1 MKDTGLN
8 ELEKKSFYS
17 FLALYSIS
25 SFLFIA
31 LSGYWY
37 YSAQES
43 MYKSNHQYKLQH
55 ISDAVSQK
63 IIYSHMQGKVLNLPV
78 LEEGISIA
86 LVDVNDKLIYGNII
100 GDITLSHK
108 EYFEQDPYASF
119 VSDAPQQHLN
129 IRYVIVQSMSLHKE
143 IKALKQQVSGVV
155 LLVVLIVIGLAWV
168 LSRLFMRPLHQKIEQ
183 IEGFVH
189 DTAHE
194 LNTPITALSMSVSRA
209 LKSKTYD
216 EKILKNI
223 SISTKQLFDIYSAL
237 SYLSFEVQ
245 DKSAESIDI
254 EPILLK
260 SVAYYKELSDTKKI
274 ALHLE
279 AESFMF
285 EIDEPKLSMLF
296 GNLISNAIKYSL
308 PESTIEI
315 SLKEGLF
322 SIEDHG
328 IGIEEDKLSQIFE
341 PYNRQ
346 TKYAG
351 GFGVGLSIVQKVCQE
366 YGISIDVSSEKGKV
380 TSFILGF

>member
-1 MKDTGLN
+1 
-8 ELEKKSFYS
+8 
-17 FLALYSIS
+17 
-25 SFLFIA
+25 
-31 LSGYWY
+31 
-37 YSAQES
+37 
-43 MYKSNHQYKLQH
+43 MYKSNHEYKLQH
-55 ISDAVSQK
+55 ISDTISQK
-63 IIYSHMQGKVLNLPV
+63 IIYAHMQGKVLNLPE

-86 LVDVNDKLIYGNII
+86 LVDVNNKLIYGNII
-100 GDITLSHK
+100 GDVMPTHK
-108 EYFEQDPYASF
+108 EYLEQDPYASF
-119 VSDAPQQHLN
+119 VSDAPQQHLD

-143 IKALKQQVSGVV
+143 IKALKQKVLGVV
-155 LLVVLIVIGLAWV
+155 LLVVLIMITLAWV

-209 LKSKTYD
+209 LKSKSYD

-237 SYLSFEVQ
+237 SYLSFDSQE
-245 DKSAESIDI
+245 KSTEYIDI
-254 EPILLK
+254 HEVLLK
-260 SVAYYKELSDTKKI
+260 SVDYYQELSETKKI
-274 ALHLE
+274 VLNLE

-285 EIDEPKLSMLF
+285 QIDEAKLSMLF
-296 GNLISNAIKYSL
+296 GNLIGNAIKYSL
-308 PESTIEI
+308 PESKIEL

-328 IGIEEDKLSQIFE
+328 IGIDEDKVSQIFE

-351 GFGVGLSIVQKVCQE
+351 GFGVGLSIVKKIADE
-366 YGISIDVSSEKGKV
+366 YGILVSVSSIKSQGTKV
-380 TSFILGF
+380 SLDFTTKV